1 MSRYAPRTLRRMPPT
16 TREVARLANE
26 LASVQTRLSNRISR
40 LATMEMMAGASE
52 KRVFCSSGA
61 HAEMVNAALDYLRAV
76 DTWTVYSDK
85 AAAALAKLRRSV
97 ELDLDEIVSS
107 QPVATEGNASIADT
121 GGSFC
126 KTQQGRERLA
136 GST

>member
-40 LATMEMMAGASE
+40 LASMEMMAGASE
-52 KRVFCSSGA
+52 RVFCSNGA
-61 HAEMVNAALDYLRAV
+61 HAEVVAAVHDYLRAISIG
-76 DTWTVYSDK
+76 TFFSDE
-85 AAAALAKLRRSV
+85 ARETLARLRRSV

>member
-1 MSRYAPRTLRRMPPT
+1 MSRYAPKTLRKMPPA

-40 LATMEMMAGASE
+40 LASMEMMAGASE
-52 KRVFCSSGA
+52 KRVFCSNGA
-61 HAEMVNAALDYLRAV
+61 HAEMVHDYLRAISIG
-76 DTWTVYSDK
+76 TFFSDE
-85 AAAALAKLRRSV
+85 ARETLARLRRSV